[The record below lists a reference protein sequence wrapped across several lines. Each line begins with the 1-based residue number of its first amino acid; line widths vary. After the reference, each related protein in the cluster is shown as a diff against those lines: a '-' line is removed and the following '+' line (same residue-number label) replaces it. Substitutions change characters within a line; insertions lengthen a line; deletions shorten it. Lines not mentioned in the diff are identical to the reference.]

1 MKPQLLPPPRPATA
15 DLLYLVKE
23 RALDNLRHSSLEDFL
38 FVVAVLGLALTA
50 LLFINEVL
58 LGRALRVKRLT
69 IPSFFVLMYL
79 ALMSLPSIVWFYAS
93 PNDPIRYTYFA
104 SMQSVLVMFPLGVM
118 FANAMFGRLSNPP
131 QVARF
136 FTVPLEKT
144 ADDRYALRYWL
155 LMIVMAMAVT
165 TAYLT
170 TSSYVP
176 LIGAVTSYGEADVS
190 MVRRAIV
197 AEGVTIHYG
206 HALTARLLLPFCL
219 VYAYYMAH
227 LYGGRWRLLFWPT
240 LGFVAFVSSLTFD
253 RMFPFS
259 VLLFLV
265 LAVYFK
271 HDDLALRAA
280 ANGGRSRRGL
290 STARLGFYVVAL
302 LLVGMLVGGIV
313 SLTQFN
319 KPMDLEI
326 IRVTA
331 TDFLFNRVVLDPSYM
346 AYLYYEEINE
356 PSKFLY
362 GKALHVV
369 VSRALG
375 VEFYPLISP
384 SFVASLWTNFG
395 WFGVLFG
402 SALIGFVL
410 QFIQVSV
417 FDRKTIPA
425 LTCYII
431 LLLNGAWIIY
441 GHLMA
446 TMVFS
451 VYAPSILILMHLK
464 RRRKAAARAA
474 ARAAKRL
481 ERVRPHPPQV
491 AAHPP

>member
-1 MKPQLLPPPRPATA
+1 MRPQLLPPPRPATA

-23 RALDNLRHSSLEDFL
+23 RAWHNLRHSSLEDLL
-38 FVVAVLGLALTA
+38 FVVAVLAFALIA
-50 LLFINEVL
+50 LLLINEVL

-69 IPSFFVLMYL
+69 IPSFFILMYIG
-79 ALMSLPSIVWFYAS
+79 LMSLPSIVWFYAS

-104 SMQSVLVMFPLGVM
+104 TMQSVLVVFPVGVM

-136 FTVPLEKT
+136 FTVPLQKT
-144 ADDRYALRYWL
+144 PDDRYALRYWV
-155 LMIVMAMAVT
+155 LMILASMAVT
-165 TAYLT
+165 VVYLM

-176 LIGAVTSYGEADVS
+176 LIGAFTSYGEADASV
-190 MVRRAIV
+190 VRRAIV

-219 VYAYYMAH
+219 LYAYFMAH
-227 LYGGRWRLLFWPT
+227 LYGGWWRLLFWPA
-240 LGFVAFVSSLTFD
+240 LAVAAFVSSLTFD

-271 HDDLALRAA
+271 HDDVTVRAA
-280 ANGGRSRRGL
+280 ASGDRTRRGL
-290 STARLGFYVVAL
+290 STARLALYVVAL

-346 AYLYYEEINE
+346 AYLYYVEINE
-356 PSKFLY
+356 PSKFLH
-362 GKALHVV
+362 GKALHVL

-384 SFVASLWTNFG
+384 SFVASLWANFG
-395 WFGVLFG
+395 WSGVLFG

-410 QFIQVSV
+410 QLVQVVV
-417 FDRKTIPA
+417 FDKKTIPA

-431 LLLNGAWIIY
+431 MLLNGAWIIY

-464 RRRKAAARAA
+464 RRRQAAARAA

-481 ERVRPHPPQV
+481 ERVSSQLPQV
-491 AAHPP
+491 AAHRR